1 MVEEVTDGVVTDSGS
16 AVGAE
21 NKTTILLILV
31 MSQTLQISPAASVI
45 SVIVSLVSFPIV
57 LEAVTSIL

>member
-1 MVEEVTDGVVTDSGS
+1 MVEEVTEGVVTDSGA

-21 NKTTILLILV
+21 NNTTILLILV
-31 MSQTLQISPAASVI
+31 LSQTFQISPAISVI
-45 SVIVSLVSFPIV
+45 SVIVSLVSFPIA